1 MGDDR
6 ASIIV
11 NERYDL
17 IGQIVRLVVTSTHKG
32 QLNLTDKIDRIVT
45 HKWLGLPI
53 FILIMWLV
61 YFLAIQVIGTPASDW
76 LNDNFLVVFCQIF
89 YTK

>member
-17 IGQIVRLVVTSTHKG
+17 IGRIVRLVVTSTHKG

-45 HKWLGLPI
+45 
-53 FILIMWLV
+53 
-61 YFLAIQVIGTPASDW
+61 Q
-76 LNDNFLVVFCQIF
+76 
-89 YTK
+89 